1 MDTIA
6 ELESYNVSR
15 ETIRKLED
23 FVALLTQWNQKMN
36 LISKN
41 SLPEVWTRHV
51 LDSIQLS
58 PYFSEK
64 DKLIVDIGS
73 GSGFPGIVSAIV
85 LQEKNPE
92 AKVVLVESITKKTLY
107 LNSVC
112 ADLGLKNVSV
122 VNDRVENTV
131 FKDADIITARAVASL
146 DILLKYAAKI
156 GGKQTK
162 LLLLKGKS
170 YISEENQAKEHW
182 NYDCE
187 VIKNKYCDDGV
198 ILKIT
203 NIRKK
208 K

>member
-156 GGKQTK
+156 GSKQTK

-198 ILKIT
+198 IMKIT

>member
-1 MDTIA
+1 MDIIA
-6 ELESYNVSR
+6 ELKSYNVSR

-58 PYFSEK
+58 SYFSEK

-85 LQEKNPE
+85 LQEKNSE

-156 GGKQTK
+156 GDKQTK

-198 ILKIT
+198 IMKIT